1 MVIAILVGTLILLTS
16 VQPTDAEQE
25 EVPRWELDMREG
37 CFTYEHGRP
46 VVRMDCYRVS
56 CADDGDECT
65 WKWGGGCFK
74 WEGGYCN

>member
-1 MVIAILVGTLILLTS
+1 MSALSLLKVVKNLVMVIAILVGTLILLTS

-46 VVRMDCYRVS
+46 VV
-56 CADDGDECT
+56 
-65 WKWGGGCFK
+65 
-74 WEGGYCN
+74 